1 MMLTLAEA
9 ARELRCSRSHL
20 YRIQAGRFPTLPP
33 LPFIR
38 LGRRPLIRREALL
51 AWLRLLE
58 RIERQHQ
65 YAGGRFVRRI
75 DEDIEWMAGA

>member
-1 MMLTLAEA
+1 MMLTLTEA

-20 YRIQAGRFPTLPP
+20 YRIQAGTFPTLPP

-38 LGRRPLIRREALL
+38 LGRRQMVRREALL

-58 RIERQHQ
+58 RIARQNQ
-65 YAGGRFVRRI
+65 YAGGRFTRRI
-75 DEDIEWMAGA
+75 DEDVEWMAGA